1 MIYRRRKSMDLVK
14 IIMAYME
21 KRAIGNKYKQEC
33 TIGISKTTLNKAQMF
48 RNKSEKILKYN
59 G

>member
-1 MIYRRRKSMDLVK
+1 MDLVK

-33 TIGISKTTLNKAQMF
+33 TIGISKTTLNEAQMF
-48 RNKSEKILKYN
+48 RNKLEKILKYN